1 MKPYPKPVKKEKPK
15 AKPIKPRSDKRAK
28 QERLYSKQRKE
39 YLEENPICRFEG
51 CNLEAT
57 STHHPEGRIGHRL
70 NDKDKFIGLCMEH
83 HEYIERN
90 PNFAKANGYSL
101 SRLQPLNKTE

>member
-1 MKPYPKPVKKEKPK
+1 MRPYPKPVKKEKPK

-28 QERLYSKQRKE
+28 QERE
-39 YLEENPICRFEG
+39 YLKKRKAYLAKNRFCKFKGCR
-51 CNLEAT
+51 LEAT
-57 STHHPEGRIGHRL
+57 TIHHPLGRLGDL
-70 NDKDKFIGLCMEH
+70 LTDESNFIGMCFEH